1 MTMRVVADLDICQG
15 HQMCQAEAPTVFG
28 FDEAA
33 DVVEVLEPHPDES
46 LRPQVEA
53 AVRYCPAFAL
63 TIVDPAPDPTPDPM
77 SEEDR

>member
-1 MTMRVVADLDICQG
+1 MSLHVVADLDICQG

-33 DVVEVLEPHPDES
+33 DVVEVLEPHPDET

-63 TIVDPAPDPTPDPM
+63 TIVDTTPDPT